1 MVAWLSRLFEGL
13 PGADQPA
20 PTARQELQE
29 YRELR
34 RRLLLNIESLRA
46 FGFDTQAREHA
57 AALKSLDRR
66 IQMLQLK
73 AGARAPHFP

>member
-29 YRELR
+29 YRRLR
-34 RRLLLNIESLRA
+34 RRLVANIASLRA
-46 FGFDTQAREHA
+46 FGFDTQAREHS
-57 AALKSLDRR
+57 AALKIFDRR
-66 IQMLQLK
+66 IQTLQLK
-73 AGARAPHFP
+73 AGAEAPHFP

>member
-20 PTARQELQE
+20 PTARQELKE

-34 RRLLLNIESLRA
+34 RRLLINIDSLRA
-46 FGFDTQAREHA
+46 FGFDTQAEEHA

-66 IQMLQLK
+66 IQTLQHRSD
-73 AGARAPHFP
+73 ARAPHFP